1 MRGAGKPGP
10 CVTPHPEPPSRHL
23 VFLIGEDWFFA
34 SHFRARARAA
44 QQAGWR
50 VSILTRTASAAA
62 ASLRDDGFA
71 VIGVDFVRARLD
83 PVAELRLLRSIA
95 RHYRALQPDI
105 VHHVALK
112 PILLGSIAARLAK
125 VRRVVNAPV
134 GQGFV
139 FSSHSLRAR
148 LLRPWVGLALRA
160 TIGARGAVAVFE
172 NKEDRAA
179 MIASGAIALAQTAL
193 IQGAGVDIALFAPR
207 PTLSTMMPSTATP
220 SKTVQIILGARMLR
234 DKGVREFIAA
244 AKILQAQG
252 VTANFL
258 LAGAPDPGNPAA
270 LSEAEL
276 HDAAPVRWLG
286 PVADMA
292 ALLVSCDIACLP
304 SYREGMPKFLLEA
317 MASGL
322 ACVATN
328 VTGCREAVLDGETG
342 LLVPAR
348 DAPALAASLARLIG
362 DADLRTRMG
371 MAGRE
376 RVVSMFSEAAVCG
389 QTLALYQ
396 RMIEQETTE

>member
-1 MRGAGKPGP
+1 MRP
-10 CVTPHPEPPSRHL
+10 RHL
-23 VFLIGEDWFFA
+23 VYLIGEDWFFA

-44 QQAGWR
+44 QKAGWR
-50 VSILTRTASAAA
+50 VSILTRTASAAT
-62 ASLRDDGFA
+62 ASMRDDGFA
-71 VIGVDFVRARLD
+71 VIGVDFVRARLN

-95 RHYRALQPDI
+95 RHYRTLQPDI

-125 VRRVVNAPV
+125 LRLVVNAPV

-139 FSSHSLRAR
+139 FSSDSLKAR

-172 NKEDRAA
+172 NDEDRAA
-179 MIASGAIALAQTAL
+179 MIETGAIAPARTVL
-193 IQGAGVDIALFAPR
+193 IQGAGVDISLFAPK
-207 PTLSTMMPSTATP
+207 PPPSTMMPS
-220 SKTVQIILGARMLR
+220 KVVQIILGARMLR

-292 ALLVSCDIACLP
+292 ALLASCDIACLP

-328 VTGCREAVLDGETG
+328 VTGCREAVLDGKTG

-362 DADLRTRMG
+362 DADLRARMG
-371 MAGRE
+371 MAGRA
-376 RVVSMFSEAAVCG
+376 RVVSIFSETAVCG

-396 RMIEQETTE
+396 RMIEQEMTK